1 MQAKALFNQT
11 ESGHMKVTS
20 AFTQYVFYGFFV
32 SGWLVVVLV
41 VSITHFFK
49 TEGVIFIFVVA
60 IVIIWL

>member
-1 MQAKALFNQT
+1 
-11 ESGHMKVTS
+11 MKVTS